1 MNKGMKKHVM
11 RAAACFVTGSML
23 VGSSSMAAFA
33 AGTSL
38 VGVGSAT
45 VKEASA
51 DNTTEETDAATED
64 TTVEE
69 TTAEDTATE
78 DTAVEDTVTEEAAE
92 ETEAAQSSMVGTIAV
107 AQPGDETFFYIR
119 ANADANSDVV
129 GYLYDGNCATILGE
143 EGDWYYVQS
152 GGCTGYVAKYL
163 LTTGEDAA
171 SVVEQVATPVAQV
184 NAEALMVRSEPSE
197 DADVV
202 DTITAD
208 QIVYLEEDL
217 GGWAKISTG
226 TTEGYVSA
234 DYVSYATY
242 LPQGESQEEAEARI
256 AEEEAAYQAW
266 LDEQERQYQEQL
278 AAEQAEWEAQ
288 NQAWIEY
295 LQSQSD
301 YADQA
306 QATADEAQAA
316 ADQAAADQ
324 AYAEQVAADAQAAL
338 NEAYNTGDE
347 ETIANAEYY
356 AQQTADQAQQSA
368 DQAQAAQDQA
378 QAAQDEATAADQT
391 VYDTVADAG
400 IDTSEV
406 TNTTDES
413 SSTSSLRQQ
422 IVDYALQFVGNPYV
436 YGGTSLT
443 NGTDCSGFTQS
454 VLANFGINIS
464 RTAGAQ
470 SQGGTA
476 VDLNNLEPGDLL
488 YYEGSGDYGIG
499 HVTMYI
505 GDGKV
510 VHASSSTTGIIVSD
524 VDYRT
529 PVSASDYIGS

>member
-1 MNKGMKKHVM
+1 M

-45 VKEASA
+45 VKEASV

-78 DTAVEDTVTEEAAE
+78 DTAAEEAAE

-119 ANADANSDVV
+119 ANADVNSDVV

-163 LTTGEDAA
+163 LTTGEAAA

-202 DTITAD
+202 DTVTAD

-316 ADQAAADQ
+316 ADQAQATADQAAADQ
-324 AYAEQVAADAQAAL
+324 AYAEQVAADAH
-338 NEAYNTGDE
+338 
-347 ETIANAEYY
+347 
-356 AQQTADQAQQSA
+356 
-368 DQAQAAQDQA
+368 
-378 QAAQDEATAADQT
+378 DQT
-391 VYDTVADAG
+391 VYDTVSDAG

-406 TNTTDES
+406 TNTTDDS
-413 SSTSSLRQQ
+413 SSNSSLRQQ

-454 VLANFGINIS
+454 VLANFGIDIS
-464 RTAGAQ
+464 RTAGQQ
-470 SQGGTA
+470 SQGGTS

-510 VHASSSTTGIIVSD
+510 VHASSSSTGIIVSD

-529 PVSASDYIGS
+529 PVSASDYIGD